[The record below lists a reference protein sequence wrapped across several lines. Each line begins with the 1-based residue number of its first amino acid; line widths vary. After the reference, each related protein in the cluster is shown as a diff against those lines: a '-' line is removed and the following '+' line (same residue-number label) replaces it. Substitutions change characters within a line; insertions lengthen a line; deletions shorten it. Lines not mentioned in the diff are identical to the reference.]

1 MCRRTVPLEFSFSS
15 TTSTIQEWS
24 ISGWTWGVD
33 SSQPARQAAPF
44 LAVHLYCV
52 IGGIGKYE
60 SISVTTFLNQSQRA
74 SSS

>member
-44 LAVHLYCV
+44 LAVQVYWV
-52 IGGIGKYE
+52 RGGIGRRE
-60 SISVTTFLNQSQRA
+60 STSWITFLNQSQRLA
-74 SSS
+74 SS